1 MNNRYNVP
9 STVVGHALAI
19 SSQKNTPSVKLV
31 LRAND
36 DQPRNLYKDLWLS
49 DNAFDG
55 SIKVLREVL
64 GWQGMDLQELNA
76 QPAIL
81 SGIEVVAVCEVE
93 EYEGPN
99 GEPREREVVAFINDP
114 NAQGGAKPLEAAQAA
129 NLARSLNARLAALGR
144 ASGSARPAAG
154 SPPVGGRQS
163 RLRPNLESGEREL
176 PPFAPPSD
184 DLPY

>member
-9 STVVGHALAI
+9 ATVVGHALAL

-31 LRAND
+31 LRTTDEN
-36 DQPRNLYKDLWLS
+36 PRNLYKDLWLS
-49 DNAFDG
+49 DGAFDG
-55 SIKVLREVL
+55 SVKVLREVL

-81 SGIEVVAVCEVE
+81 AGIEVVAVCEVE
-93 EYEGPN
+93 EYDGPN

-129 NLARSLNARLAALGR
+129 NLARSLNAKLAALGR
-144 ASGSARPAAG
+144 ASGANRPAAGGPPVSGRSARPAP
-154 SPPVGGRQS
+154 SPAR
-163 RLRPNLESGEREL
+163 GEPDL
-176 PPFAPPSD
+176 PEFAPAD
-184 DLPY
+184 AY